1 MKLFS
6 IMTYKVLS
14 DYKKYAETCTIKT
27 ESFDL
32 IDNTRRLL
40 SHIMGVGTRETS
52 ESEALKKMIY

>member
-1 MKLFS
+1 
-6 IMTYKVLS
+6 MTYKVLS